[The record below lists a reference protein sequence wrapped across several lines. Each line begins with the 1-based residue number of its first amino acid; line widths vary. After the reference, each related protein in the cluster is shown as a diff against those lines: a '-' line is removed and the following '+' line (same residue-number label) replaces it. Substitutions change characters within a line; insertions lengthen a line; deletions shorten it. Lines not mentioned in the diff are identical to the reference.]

1 MAFQFKLHGLAAGL
15 TSAAVASAGF
25 AFQAP
30 KAQAQELDFQCYD
43 VVTKELILAATRDL
57 TSNAL
62 FCVEGSMGDL
72 SLDQDFGQPDE
83 PVVIYASNNDGGSD
97 FMEGMLGAA
106 LGTVIGNVING
117 PSGGYQPGAPDPVD
131 PGVQPVD
138 PGQGNGNGGGNV
150 GANPGGG
157 ADPGGVAD
165 PGNGGGGAA
174 PGNGGGGGR
183 VGQFVCQQHPALCG
197 GRPAL
202 EDIRNPRLPRPN
214 IIGGRLTPPGLPDFN
229 EMEFNPLGG
238 RGHAPRPGVRLPNLR
253 PNLGAIRKPQ
263 LKLPRRPVQTV
274 RPNLRPNLGAI
285 RKPQLKLPRRPV
297 QTARPNVRPNFGAIR
312 KPQLKM
318 PRPALKP
325 GIIRTGT
332 KRLSAPRIKPS
343 LRTKSPLLRRMAR

>member
-1 MAFQFKLHGLAAGL
+1 MAFQSKLHGLAAGL
-15 TSAAVASAGF
+15 TSAAVATAGF

-30 KAQAQELDFQCYD
+30 KAQAQELSFQCYD
-43 VVTKELILAATRDL
+43 AVTKELILAATRDL

-72 SLDQDFGQPDE
+72 SLGQDFDQPDQ
-83 PVVIYASNNDGGSD
+83 PVVIYASNNDSGSD

-150 GANPGGG
+150 GANPGVG

-174 PGNGGGGGR
+174 PGNGGGR
-183 VGQFVCQQHPALCG
+183 VGQSVCQQHPALCG

-202 EDIRNPRLPRPN
+202 QDIRNPRLPRPN
-214 IIGGRLTPPGLPDFN
+214 TIGGRLTPPGLPDFN

-238 RGHAPRPGVRLPNLR
+238 RGNGPRPGVRL
-253 PNLGAIRKPQ
+253 
-263 LKLPRRPVQTV
+263 
-274 RPNLRPNLGAI
+274 PNLRPNLGAI

-325 GIIRTGT
+325 GIIRTGA

-343 LRTKSPLLRRMAR
+343 LRTKSPLLRRMGR